1 LAVNI
6 VGANAKEDFM
16 AYIDEV
22 RSLAEKG
29 DAHSQIELAQYS
41 DDPAESA
48 KWYRKAAEQG
58 DVFAQKSLGYLYSNG
73 KGVTQDYEEAAK
85 WYRKAAAQ
93 GSDDAKEELNKLQ
106 REGKLKSSSSTSN
119 IPKQPPTCEGQWT
132 PAPPPAPAPTVTGVK
147 PISAFFGNWEYSGG
161 QFKVNITEKEFTH
174 KMEGKYFTFAIDS
187 WTAVNNI
194 SPKTKTTYPT
204 GYKIT
209 GKTKK
214 QKGFDHYTGITALYV
229 FIKNSWSLVWGKNA
243 DDIPSPEYRN
253 DKRFGT

>member
-1 LAVNI
+1 MATAEELFWKGVAAKKAGNHREADDFI
-6 VGANAKEDFM
+6 RDAADMGYADAQYLVGLGELDFM
-16 AYIDEV
+16 DSRDE
-22 RSLAEKG
+22 
-29 DAHSQIELAQYS
+29 
-41 DDPAESA
+41 DDRD
-48 KWYRKAAEQG
+48 YRTAAMWFQKAALQG
-58 DVFAQKSLGYLYSNG
+58 H
-73 KGVTQDYEEAAK
+73 EESK
-85 WYRKAAAQ
+85 
-93 GSDDAKEELNKLQ
+93 KELDQLI
-106 REGKLKSSSSTSN
+106 REGKVDASRYALPKPAPSSTSN
-119 IPKQPPTCEGQWT
+119 IPKQQPTCEGQWT
-132 PAPPPAPAPTVTGVK
+132 PATPPAPAPTVTGVK